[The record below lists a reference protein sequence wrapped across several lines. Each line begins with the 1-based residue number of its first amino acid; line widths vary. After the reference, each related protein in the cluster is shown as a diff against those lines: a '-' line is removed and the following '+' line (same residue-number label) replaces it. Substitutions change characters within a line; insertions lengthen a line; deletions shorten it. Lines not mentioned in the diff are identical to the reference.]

1 MEDDTAMNLKPLK
14 DRVLIS
20 YIEEAEKSAGGIYIP
35 DAAKEK
41 PQRGKV
47 EAIGGEVKEIKVGD
61 EVLFGKYSGDKF
73 KVGSQDMLIV
83 KEEDV
88 LAVVG

>member
-1 MEDDTAMNLKPLK
+1 MNLKPLK

-20 YIEEAEKSAGGIYIP
+20 YVEEAEKSAGGIYIP

-47 EAIGGEVKEIKVGD
+47 EAVGSEVKEVKVGN

-73 KVGSQDMLIV
+73 QVGTQEMLV
-83 KEEDV
+83 LKEEDI
-88 LAVVG
+88 LAVVE

>member
-1 MEDDTAMNLKPLK
+1 MNLKPLK

-20 YIEEAEKSAGGIYIP
+20 YIEEAEVSAGGIYIP

-47 EAIGGEVKEIKVGD
+47 EAVGGDVTEVKQGD

-73 KVGSQDMLIV
+73 KMGSSDVLIV
-83 KEEDV
+83 KEEDI
-88 LAVVG
+88 LAVVS

>member
-1 MEDDTAMNLKPLK
+1 MNLKPLK

>member
-1 MEDDTAMNLKPLK
+1 MNLKPLK

-20 YIEEAEKSAGGIYIP
+20 YVEEAEKSAGGIYIP

-47 EAIGGEVKEIKVGD
+47 EAVGGEVKEVKTGD

-73 KVGSQDMLIV
+73 KVGSQDMLIL
-83 KEEDV
+83 KEEDI

>member
-1 MEDDTAMNLKPLK
+1 MNLKPLK
-14 DRVLIS
+14 DRVLVS

-47 EAIGGEVKEIKVGD
+47 EAVGGEVKEVKAGD
-61 EVLFGKYSGDKF
+61 EILFGKYSGDKF
-73 KVGSQDMLIV
+73 KADSQELMII
-83 KEEDV
+83 KEEDI
-88 LAVVG
+88 LAVVS

>member
-1 MEDDTAMNLKPLK
+1 MSLKPLK
-14 DRVLIS
+14 DRVLVS

-47 EAIGGEVKEIKVGD
+47 EAIGGEVKEVKVGN
-61 EVLFGKYSGDKF
+61 EVMFGKYTGDKF
-73 KVGSQDMLIV
+73 EVNGQEMLII
-83 KEEDV
+83 KEEDI
-88 LAVVG
+88 LAIVD

>member
-1 MEDDTAMNLKPLK
+1 MSLKPLK

-20 YIEEAEKSAGGIYIP
+20 YVEEAEVSAGGIYIP

-47 EAIGGEVKEIKVGD
+47 EAVGADVTEVAVGN

-73 KVGSQDMLIV
+73 KMDSQELLIV
-83 KEEDV
+83 KVEDI
-88 LAVVG
+88 LAVVE